1 MPADELRNNSNMA
14 FLVVVTGPPGAGK
27 STVARAL
34 ADKFDRS
41 VLVAG
46 DAFLGFL
53 ARGAIAPWLPAAH
66 RQNEVAVRAAAAA
79 TGRFVAGGYNT
90 VYDGVLGPWFLAD
103 FAAEAAVGHLHYA
116 VLLPSV
122 ERCVDQVATRSGHG
136 FTDED
141 ATRHMH
147 RQFARANI
155 DQRHVLADP
164 ISPPDETASE
174 ILKRVQDGALCY
186 P

>member
-1 MPADELRNNSNMA
+1 MA

-34 ADKFDRS
+34 ADSSERS
-41 VLVAG
+41 ALIAG
-46 DAFLGFL
+46 DAFFAFL
-53 ARGAIAPWLPAAH
+53 AGGAIAPWLPAA
-66 RQNEVAVRAAAAA
+66 RSQNEIVIRAAAAA
-79 TGRFVAGGYNT
+79 TGHFAAGGYLT

-103 FAAEAAVGHLHYA
+103 FAAEAALDHLHY
-116 VLLPSV
+116 VILLPSV
-122 ERCVDQVATRSGHG
+122 ERCVRQVVSRSGHG

-147 RQFARANI
+147 REFARADINR
-155 DQRHVLADP
+155 RHVLSDP
-164 ISPPDETASE
+164 PRSAQETAAE
-174 ILKRVQDGALCY
+174 IVRRVHDGTLRY

>member
-1 MPADELRNNSNMA
+1 MG

-34 ADKFDRS
+34 ADRFERS
-41 VLVAG
+41 ALVAG
-46 DAFLGFL
+46 DAFFAFL

-66 RQNEVAVRAAAAA
+66 SQNEIVIRAAAAA
-79 TGRFVAGGYNT
+79 TGRFVAGGYLT

-103 FAAEAAVGHLHYA
+103 FAAEAALDHLHYA
-116 VLLPSV
+116 ILLPSV
-122 ERCVDQVATRSGHG
+122 ERCVDQVANRMGHG

-147 RQFARANI
+147 RQFAQADI
-155 DQRHVLADP
+155 DHRHVLADLSG
-164 ISPPDETASE
+164 SPNETAAE
-174 ILKRVQDGALCY
+174 IAQRVQAGTLRY

>member
-1 MPADELRNNSNMA
+1 MA

-34 ADKFDRS
+34 ADRFTRS

-46 DAFLGFL
+46 DAFFAFL
-53 ARGAIAPWLPAAH
+53 TRGAVAPWLPDAH
-66 RQNEVAVRAAAAA
+66 RQNEVVIRAAAAA
-79 TGRFVAGGYNT
+79 TGRFVTGGYVT

-103 FAAEAAVGHLHYA
+103 FAAETTLDHLHYL

-122 ERCVDQVATRSGHG
+122 ERCVEQVADRTGHG

-147 RQFARANI
+147 RQFAQADI
-155 DQRHVLADP
+155 DRRHVLTDLLA
-164 ISPPDETASE
+164 SPDETAAE
-174 ILKRVQDGALCY
+174 IARRVQDGTSRY

>member
-1 MPADELRNNSNMA
+1 MA

-34 ADKFDRS
+34 ADKLDRS

-46 DAFLGFL
+46 DALFGFL
-53 ARGAIAPWLPAAH
+53 ARDAVAPWLPAAH
-66 RQNEVAVRAAAAA
+66 RQNEVVVRAAAAA

-90 VYDGVLGPWFLAD
+90 VYDGVIGPWFLAD
-103 FAAEAAVGHLHYA
+103 FAAEAAVGHLHYI

-122 ERCVDQVATRSGHG
+122 DRCVDQVATRSGHG
-136 FTDED
+136 FTDE
-141 ATRHMH
+141 AAARHMH
-147 RQFARANI
+147 RQFARAKI
-155 DQRHVLADP
+155 DHRHVLADP
-164 ISPPDETASE
+164 TGPTDETAAD
-174 ILKRVQDGALCY
+174 ILKRVQDGALRY

>member
-1 MPADELRNNSNMA
+1 MA

-34 ADKFDRS
+34 ADQFERS
-41 VLVAG
+41 VLVTG
-46 DAFLGFL
+46 DAFFEFL

-66 RQNEVAVRAAAAA
+66 GQNEIVTRAAAAA
-79 TGRFVAGGYNT
+79 TGRFVAGGYIT
-90 VYDGVLGPWFLAD
+90 VYDGVLGPWFLTD
-103 FAAEAAVGHLHYA
+103 FVAEAALDQLHY
-116 VLLPSV
+116 VILLPPV
-122 ERCVDQVATRSGHG
+122 ERCVAQVANRSGHG

-147 RQFARANI
+147 RQFAQAEI
-155 DQRHVLADP
+155 GQRHVLAGLAG
-164 ISPPDETASE
+164 PPGETAAE
-174 ILKRVQDGALCY
+174 ILRRVQDGTLRY